1 MNISTPRYGKIL
13 LGRQGENLATKV
25 IIQINQ
31 IKTGDGYPLLVH
43 QRAKDTE
50 PYPVAV
56 TEDGDAIEWIVTS
69 ADTEHDG
76 YGRAEVRW
84 MGANGE
90 IAKSVTYQ
98 THTEKSMTEPGE
110 PPDVWEGY
118 LGQVAENAHIAQ
130 VAAEGAEQAASTV
143 AESAQAAANAANK
156 AVESAQSA
164 AADKKATETLKA
176 SAEKAAEKA
185 AEQATAAEKSAKE
198 ATAVSTEAL
207 EKVDELAETVSQNK
221 AAAEKFVSDEATAR
235 KAEDGKLD
243 TKIGSLANTVATNKA
258 TADNAIAAE
267 TTARKKA
274 DDVLEQSIDDL
285 KQEIGSLA
293 NIMNFRGAV
302 DSTATIA
309 DPMEGDVVVVT
320 GTGKEYVYSNG
331 KWVELGDTSA
341 ERKDITALQGRMDTA
356 EGNIKTL
363 KASVDDLTVSD
374 IEALELLTECGVIT
388 PAGTTDGK
396 LYTLNGKI
404 ATI

>member
-31 IKTGDGYPLLVH
+31 IKMGDGYPLLVH

-50 PYPVAV
+50 PYTVAV
-56 TEDGDAIEWIVTS
+56 TEDGDTIGWIVTS

-76 YGRAEVRW
+76 HGRAEVRW

-90 IAKSVTYQ
+90 IVKSVTYQ
-98 THTEKSMTEPGE
+98 TYTEKSMTEPGE

-118 LGQVAENAHIAQ
+118 IGQVAENAHIAQ
-130 VAAEGAEQAASTV
+130 VAADDAEQAAST
-143 AESAQAAANAANK
+143 AA
-156 AVESAQSA
+156 ESAQSA

-176 SAEKAAEKA
+176 GAEKAAEKA

-198 ATAVSTEAL
+198 AAAVSTEAL
-207 EKVDELAETVSQNK
+207 EKVGELAETVSQNK
-221 AAAEKFVSDEATAR
+221 ADAEKLVSDEAATR

-258 TADNAIAAE
+258 AADNAIAAE
-267 TTARKKA
+267 TNARKKA

-285 KQEIGSLA
+285 RQEIGSLA

-404 ATI
+404 VTI